1 MISVVG
7 LGNAASAIAEKFS
20 TSPNYNVFLL
30 GSKVAEGKN
39 NFVLESF
46 QNPEEYEKNIPD
58 LTNLFE
64 NIDEN
69 IQFFVVGS
77 SMSSNY
83 SLGVLEQIKNKN
95 IDLFYIK
102 PDTDLVSGVPKLVE
116 NAAFGVLQEYARS
129 GLINSIT
136 LISNKNLES
145 VLGDVPIKKY
155 YDTLNQTIFSSIHYL
170 NYFSHNEPEI
180 GVQTKP
186 ANVCRIRSV
195 GALNMQNLEEK
206 WFFDLDNQRDLC
218 YYLCINKEKLETD
231 GKIHKKYVD
240 ILKTKPRNAFRNI
253 SYSIYETD
261 LKSDFGFCVAHTNAT
276 QNNT

>member
-20 TSPNYNVFLL
+20 SSPYKVYLL
-30 GSKVAEGKN
+30 GSKVPESKN
-39 NFVLESF
+39 SYTLQTFK
-46 QNPEEYEKNIPD
+46 NPEEYERNIPD
-58 LTNLFE
+58 LTDFFKD
-64 NIDEN
+64 IDQN
-69 IQFFVVGS
+69 VQFYVVGS

-83 SLGVLEQIKNKN
+83 TLGVLEQIKNKN

-129 GLINSIT
+129 GLLNSIT
-136 LISNKNLES
+136 LISNKNLEDI
-145 VLGDVPIKKY
+145 LGSVPIKKY
-155 YDTLNQTIFSSIHYL
+155 YDTLNQTIFSTINYL
-170 NYFSHNEPEI
+170 NYFEHNEPEI
-180 GVQTKP
+180 GIQTKP

-195 GALNMQNLEEK
+195 GALNMDNLEEK
-206 WFFDLDNQRDLC
+206 WFFDLDNVRDLC
-218 YYLCINKEKLETD
+218 YYLSINKERLETD
-231 GKIHKKYVD
+231 GTLHKKYVD

-261 LKSDFGFCVAHTNAT
+261 LNSDFGFCVAHTNAT
-276 QNNT
+276 QKNNT